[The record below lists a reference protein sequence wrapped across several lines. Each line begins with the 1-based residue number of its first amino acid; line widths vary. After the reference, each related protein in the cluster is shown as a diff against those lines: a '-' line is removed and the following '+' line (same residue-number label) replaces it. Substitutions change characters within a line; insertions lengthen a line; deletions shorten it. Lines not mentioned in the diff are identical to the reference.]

1 MKDLKFDSFQPS
13 LTMPDILELDQNSL
27 YVEDESWQCC
37 PKGGRILKLGVVL
50 EVADLG
56 SGDYPFV
63 VDACLIP
70 QPECLHPDLI
80 QEAEDEGAGERDRLI
95 SYIYQNYGGVPVN
108 IDALQPAKAS
118 CGFSS
123 FVANTAI
130 GSASESPDSDQEVRR
145 FENLE
150 EAMTFARDF
159 YAPYASLLFGFIDV
173 ILNQPLRTGIN
184 GWKKL
189 ADMTED

>member
-1 MKDLKFDSFQPS
+1 
-13 LTMPDILELDQNSL
+13 MPDILELDRNLL
-27 YVEDESWQCC
+27 YVEDENWQCC
-37 PKGGRILKLGVVL
+37 LKRGRNLLLGVVL
-50 EVADLG
+50 EAANLG
-56 SGDYPFV
+56 GGDFPYV

-70 QPECLHPDLI
+70 QPEGLHPDLI
-80 QEAEDEGAGERDRLI
+80 QEAEDEGAVDRDQLI

-130 GSASESPDSDQEVRR
+130 GSASGSTGSDQEVRR

-159 YAPYASLLFGFIDV
+159 YAPYASLLFRWIDV
-173 ILNQPLRTGIN
+173 ILNQPLRTGN
-184 GWKKL
+184 SGWEKL
-189 ADMTED
+189 AYLTED